1 MNRDVEVYVQHCLVY
16 QKVKAKHQRPLGVLQ
31 PLMILERKWERLCID
46 FDVGL
51 PKTKMGYNASW
62 VIVDR
67 LSKSTHFL
75 PVKTTYNVKRYT
87 ELYVVEIVR
96 FHGIPLSI
104 ISDRDP
110 KFTSSFWKSLH
121 KAMGTKLTFSMAFY
135 SQTYGQSKRTIQTL
149 PDMLQAC
156 IMDFHGAWDESFLLV
171 ELAYNNSFHYTIGM
185 APF

>member
-51 PKTKMGYNASW
+51 AQTKMGYNASW

-75 PVKTTYNVKRYT
+75 PVKTTYNVK
-87 ELYVVEIVR
+87 
-96 FHGIPLSI
+96 
-104 ISDRDP
+104 
-110 KFTSSFWKSLH
+110 
-121 KAMGTKLTFSMAFY
+121 
-135 SQTYGQSKRTIQTL
+135 
-149 PDMLQAC
+149 
-156 IMDFHGAWDESFLLV
+156 
-171 ELAYNNSFHYTIGM
+171 
-185 APF
+185 